1 MRKLVIITAAVILAM
16 FGFANPS
23 AAFPDN
29 ATVNDG
35 DDATPNQA
43 DILTLTATSDGDGKG
58 AGNGEIIVTMVLQG
72 VSTLNGVKYRV
83 HFDYTDDLATDHT
96 PGDNGC
102 EVGVRGTTSDDTMK
116 TTRRGGGFKDTG
128 PGAITGQGSN
138 TLVFTV
144 LYSELSK
151 GTGVGDNTDV
161 LIWADTHRKGIR
173 DRAPD
178 TGTGT
183 GDPVDDCSKPEQL
196 SEVLAITTDPA
207 D

>member
-1 MRKLVIITAAVILAM
+1 MRKVVIITAAAILAM

-35 DDATPNQA
+35 DDATPNEA
-43 DILTLTATSDGDGKG
+43 DILTLTATSDGDGEG
-58 AGNGEIIVTMVLQG
+58 AGIGVITVTMTLQ
-72 VSTLNGVKYRV
+72 SAPTLNGVKYRV
-83 HFDYTDDLATDHT
+83 HFDYTGDLATGHT

-116 TTRRGGGFKDTG
+116 TSRRGNGFKDTG
-128 PGAITGQGSN
+128 PGTITGKDTA
-138 TLVFTV
+138 TLIFTV
-144 LYSELSK
+144 LYDELSE
-151 GTGVGDNTDV
+151 GGGVGDGTNV

-196 SEVLAITTDPA
+196 SEVLAITTDA
-207 D
+207 AE